1 MAQWF
6 QYLYLCVYPK
16 EWEQKCPEFSQLRRR
31 QEELPELG
39 GLKLN
44 ALLITPVQ
52 RIPRYCDIFLCPPC
66 LRASDKNFVKYT
78 IMYMR
83 LMFNIKHSMWY
94 I

>member
-1 MAQWF
+1 MKSIF
-6 QYLYLCVYPK
+6 NEMDPSYLFALNDGYLSKFVPCPFFPK

-52 RIPRYCDIFLCPPC
+52 RVPR
-66 LRASDKNFVKYT
+66 
-78 IMYMR
+78 
-83 LMFNIKHSMWY
+83 
-94 I
+94 